1 MATIDQ
7 EFGTRMRGPSLLI
20 WLVGAS
26 VVVFLIWAK
35 FAVIDEIVRAEGEV
49 VSSSRPQIVQNLE
62 GGILAELLVSE
73 GDAVQPGQVLARLRG
88 TQFESAVEDLQEQI
102 DAAEIRRLRLE
113 AEMDG
118 MFDFTVP
125 GDLAQRSPTIV
136 ASEQALLNARQ
147 SDYVSRVDGAQRV
160 LAEAQQEKDLLE
172 DLLARD
178 IVALIEVTQA
188 RKAYSDAENR
198 LNEIVTSAEL
208 DRASAYSETL
218 QGLATLRQDLRVAT
232 DRLDRT
238 VITAPMRGI
247 VNNMAITTIGGVVR
261 PGEEIF
267 QIIPLDEEL
276 FIEARVKPADI
287 ANVVPGQSA
296 TVKLSAYD
304 YTIYGSLSGEVQVI
318 SADTFEDERRRDAAP
333 HYKVTLRV
341 DTANLSERQRD
352 IEIRP
357 GMQAA
362 VELHTGQKT
371 VLQYLTKPLYRSQE
385 ALREP

>member
-1 MATIDQ
+1 MATIEQ
-7 EFGTRMRGPSLLI
+7 EFGARMRGPSLLI
-20 WLVGAS
+20 WLVAAS
-26 VVVFLIWAK
+26 VLVFLVWAK

-62 GGILAELLVSE
+62 GGILAELSVSE
-73 GDAVQPGQVLARLRG
+73 GDVVQPGQVLAQLRG
-88 TQFESAVEDLQEQI
+88 TQFESAVADLQEQV

-113 AEMDG
+113 AEMAG
-118 MFDFTVP
+118 QFSFAVP
-125 GDLAQRSPTIV
+125 EALAIRSPAIV
-136 ASEQALLNARQ
+136 ASEQALLDARQ
-147 SDYVSRVDGAQRV
+147 SDFVSRVEGARRV
-160 LAEAQQEKDLLE
+160 LAEARRERDLLE

-188 RKAYSDAENR
+188 RKAFSDAENR

-208 DRASAYSETL
+208 DRARVYSETL
-218 QGLATLRQDLRVAT
+218 QALATLRQDLRVAT
-232 DRLDRT
+232 DRLERT

-276 FIEARVKPADI
+276 FIEARVRPADI
-287 ANVVPGQSA
+287 ANVVPGQRA

-304 YTIYGSLSGEVQVI
+304 YTIYGTLSGEVQVI

-352 IEIRP
+352 IAIRP

>member
-7 EFGTRMRGPSLLI
+7 EFGARMRGPSLLI

-26 VVVFLIWAK
+26 VLVFLIWAK

-73 GDAVQPGQVLARLRG
+73 GDAVQPGQMLARLRG
-88 TQFESAVEDLQEQI
+88 TQFESAVEDLQEQV

-113 AEMDG
+113 AEMAG

-125 GDLAQRSPTIV
+125 DNLAQRSPEIV
-136 ASEQALLNARQ
+136 SSEQALLNARQ
-147 SDYVSRVDGAQRV
+147 SDFVSRVDGARKV
-160 LAEAQQEKDLLE
+160 LAEARQEKELLE

-188 RKAYSDAENR
+188 RKAFSDAENR

-218 QGLATLRQDLRVAT
+218 QQLATLRQDLRVAQ
-232 DRLDRT
+232 DRLERT

-287 ANVVPGQSA
+287 ANVVPGQRA

>member
-1 MATIDQ
+1 MATIEQ
-7 EFGTRMRGPSLLI
+7 EFGARMRGPSLLI
-20 WLVGAS
+20 WLVAAS
-26 VVVFLIWAK
+26 VLVFLVWAK

-62 GGILAELLVSE
+62 GGILAELSVSE
-73 GDAVQPGQVLARLRG
+73 GDVVLPGQVLAQLRG
-88 TQFESAVEDLQEQI
+88 TQFESAVADLQEQV

-113 AEMDG
+113 AEMAG
-118 MFDFTVP
+118 QFSFAVP
-125 GDLAQRSPTIV
+125 EALAIRSPAIV
-136 ASEQALLNARQ
+136 ASEQALLDARQ
-147 SDYVSRVDGAQRV
+147 SDFVSRVEGARRV
-160 LAEAQQEKDLLE
+160 LAEARRERDLLE

-188 RKAYSDAENR
+188 RKAFSDAENR

-208 DRASAYSETL
+208 DRARVYSETL
-218 QGLATLRQDLRVAT
+218 QALATLRQDLRVAT
-232 DRLDRT
+232 DRLERT

-276 FIEARVKPADI
+276 FIEARVRPADI
-287 ANVVPGQSA
+287 ANVVPGQRA

-304 YTIYGSLSGEVQVI
+304 YTIYGTLSGEVQVI

-352 IEIRP
+352 IAIRP